1 MPKRILP
8 LTAKRLGA
16 VHPREGEIIE
26 LGDGLLPGLRVRIS
40 QGGRY
45 WSLNIRNLKG
55 ERRRFDV
62 GDNLSLAEARRRA
75 ETLKQSIKQGGDPT
89 GERRDARRQV
99 RDARAGIGTFGGAI
113 EAYFNGDG
121 VSLRTKDEQR
131 ARIRHVFAKHLNRPS
146 IEVNVQQ

>member
-75 ETLKQSIKQGGDPT
+75 ETLRQASSRAPTRLASVAMLGGKS
-89 GERRDARRQV
+89 
-99 RDARAGIGTFGGAI
+99 GTR
-113 EAYFNGDG
+113 E
-121 VSLRTKDEQR
+121 LE
-131 ARIRHVFAKHLNRPS
+131 
-146 IEVNVQQ
+146 